1 MSVGPGDLIETFKI
15 LNGIANYGDKLFK
28 RSTRGDNLLIRPNM
42 HTKSQ
47 HGFISSRVVRYWN
60 RLPATVK
67 APITDKSQDG
77 GVNICNNY
85 QKNMVNNFKNR
96 LDNFQK
102 RNISQSGQFWE
113 LSQEIFS
120 RINDER
126 RDDYVSYMLEHADV
140 ARRRK
145 INTR

>member
-1 MSVGPGDLIETFKI
+1 MIETFKI

-77 GVNICNNY
+77 YCARTAAY
-85 QKNMVNNFKNR
+85 SNR
-96 LDNFQK
+96 M
-102 RNISQSGQFWE
+102 GE
-113 LSQEIFS
+113 
-120 RINDER
+120 
-126 RDDYVSYMLEHADV
+126 
-140 ARRRK
+140 
-145 INTR
+145 